1 MNRTIS
7 RSSNLGVKGKS
18 VKVIFQI
25 LLFNSLFFNSI
36 IGQSQQSDTSTNKHL
51 EAIEVRAIRASS
63 SAPFVNTTL
72 NQQEISVLN
81 QGKDL
86 PYLLQFTPSIVSFS
100 DAGAGVGYTGMR
112 LRGTDGTRINVTL
125 NGIPVNDAE
134 SQGTFFVNFPD
145 LASSTKSIQLQRG
158 VGTSTNGSG
167 AFGATMSI
175 DNLDQKDTAGIE
187 INNSYGSFN
196 TWKNTIKLSSGLL
209 KNGIQTDLRAS
220 HISSDGV
227 RDRTASKLGALQLVT
242 GWKISNST
250 GLKFMAMTGN
260 EKTYQAWNGVLG
272 SQLNGD
278 SADLQ
283 RHYQHNIG
291 ALYFTSQDSINLFST
306 YPYRYNYFTYKNQT
320 DNYRQ
325 NYFQLFFNHRF
336 QNLLQLQVAAFLTR
350 GKGFYE
356 EFKNNQKYK
365 EYGLPSYV
373 ASQNADT
380 ITKTNLIRQLWLDN
394 YNYGSIFSLHYAT
407 VKSQIT
413 LGGSLSEYQGT
424 HYGYIK
430 WSEKGGIPDD
440 FEWYHLPAKK
450 KDLSVYTKAQHQVL
464 NKLYLF
470 GDLQLR
476 YVDYSIKGFRKNPS
490 IKINTPYLFFN
501 PKAGVSYFI
510 SQQSQQSQK
519 LYASIALANKEPNR
533 DDFEAS
539 PNHLPQPE
547 RLTDIE
553 AGYELNHTKWNFSA
567 NAYYMYYTNQLI
579 LTGKINDVGAY
590 TRTNAPKSFRTGLEV
605 QFNGHLLSWLH
616 LGANATYSEN
626 KVLDF
631 VEYIDNWD
639 DGSQIPLRKGT
650 TDLAFSPRFIGNMS
664 LTFKPFVNQTFG
676 KRLDI
681 MLLGKYVSKQY
692 LDNSGNN
699 IRIIKPYF
707 VSDINLRY
715 SLQFKPIKEIGFILG
730 LQNIFNRKY
739 VSNGY
744 SYAYNLGGT
753 TYTDNYYFPQA
764 GFNWVL
770 SINMKL

>member
-1 MNRTIS
+1 MNRTICHNS
-7 RSSNLGVKGKS
+7 TLCVKEKKL
-18 VKVIFQI
+18 KVIFQL
-25 LLFNSLFFNSI
+25 LLFNSLLFNAI
-36 IGQSQQSDTSTNKHL
+36 IGHSQPSDSSNNKQL

-63 SAPFVNTTL
+63 SAPFVNTTI
-72 NQQEISVLN
+72 NQQEISLQN

-86 PYLLQFTPSIVSFS
+86 PYLLQFTPSVVAFS
-100 DAGAGVGYTGMR
+100 DAGAGVGYTGIR
-112 LRGTDGTRINVTL
+112 IRGTDGTRINVTL

-145 LASSTKSIQLQRG
+145 LASSTKSIQVQRG

-187 INNSYGSFN
+187 INNSFGSFN

-209 KNGIQTDLRAS
+209 KNGIQADLRAS

-227 RDRTASKLGALQLVT
+227 RDRTASKLGALQLIT
-242 GWKISNST
+242 GWKISNRT

-272 SQLNGD
+272 AQLNGD
-278 SADLQ
+278 TVDLQ

-291 ALYFTSQDSINLFST
+291 ALYFTPQDSTNLFSSD
-306 YPYRYNYFTYKNQT
+306 PYRYNYFTYNNQT

-325 NYFQLFFNHRF
+325 NYYQLFFNHRF
-336 QNLLQLQVAAFLTR
+336 QNQLQLHVAAFITR
-350 GKGFYE
+350 GKGYYE

-365 EYGLPSYV
+365 EYGLPNYI

-380 ITKTNLIRQLWLDN
+380 IKKTNLIRQLWLDN
-394 YNYGSIFSLHYAT
+394 YNYGSIFSLHYASY
-407 VKSQIT
+407 KSQVT
-413 LGGSLSEYQGT
+413 LGGVISEYQGS

-430 WSEKGGIPDD
+430 WSEKGGISENY
-440 FEWYHLPAKK
+440 EWYRLPAKK
-450 KDLSVYTKAQHQVL
+450 KYVSVYTKAQHQFQ

-476 YVDYSIKGFRKNPS
+476 YVDYSINGFRKNPT

-510 SQQSQQSQK
+510 SQQSQQYQK
-519 LYASIALANKEPNR
+519 LYASIAVANKEPNR

-539 PNHLPQPE
+539 PTNLPKPE

-553 AGYELNHTKWNFSA
+553 VGYELNQSKWNFSA

-590 TRTNAPKSFRTGLEV
+590 TRTNVPKSFRTGLEV
-605 QFNGHLLSWLH
+605 QFNGQLFSWLQ
-616 LGANATYSEN
+616 LGANATISEN

-631 VEYIDNWD
+631 VEYVDNWD
-639 DGSQIPLRKGT
+639 DGSQTPLRKGN
-650 TDLAFSPRFIGNMS
+650 TDLAFSPRFIGNGS
-664 LTFKPFVNQTFG
+664 VIFKPFIHQTIG
-676 KRLDI
+676 KNLDLV
-681 MLLGKYVSKQY
+681 LLSKYVSKQY
-692 LDNSGNN
+692 LDNSGNDT
-699 IRIIKPYF
+699 RTIKSYF
-707 VSDINLRY
+707 VNDVNLRY
-715 SLQFKPIKEIGFILG
+715 SLQYKTIKEIGFIVG

-744 SYAYNLGGT
+744 SYAYNLAGS

-764 GFNWVL
+764 GFNWVF